1 MVWPRHADERTDA
14 VLRSASPPNS
24 GRMRVGQGRGHEHN
38 VFTRTNFNL
47 PDGNRS
53 SGNFGRITGAS
64 AAGGGSDPRILQLAL
79 RVWF

>member
-1 MVWPRHADERTDA
+1 
-14 VLRSASPPNS
+14 
-24 GRMRVGQGRGHEHN
+24 MRVGQGRGHEHN

-64 AAGGGSDPRILQLAL
+64 AAGGGSDPRILHLAL